1 MSAGPK
7 PGEPIYEINQ
17 YRAVT
22 VTPDGSLGFVTQ
34 GGDGI
39 VTVLEPRSGELTG
52 SIETPSDLDSGGYL
66 AVFGNPESFTDTI
79 AR

>member
-1 MSAGPK
+1 MSAGPQ
-7 PGEPIYEINQ
+7 PDDPIYEINQ

-39 VTVLEPRSGELTG
+39 VTVLEPRSSELTG
-52 SIETPSDLDSGGYL
+52 SIETPSGLDGGGYL
-66 AVFGNPESFTDTI
+66 AVFGNPESSTDTI